1 MIIISPVS
9 ATLNV
14 HQERINKNPLSVLAT
29 AHCVGRLINSSNFQN
44 IAFDFNQ
51 DQMFYN
57 ESNKIQ
63 FCLELLLELVKLLV
77 LLSLSLNLTL
87 LLLTLQFFL

>member
-14 HQERINKNPLSVLAT
+14 QQERINKNPLRTVYVY
-29 AHCVGRLINSSNFQN
+29 CVERLINSSNFQN